1 MHSLWFINKRDEHN
15 CGPVADGDSGWT
27 RIEEYGNSHSS
38 ELFTH
43 FYLTITLFPVLWLIL
58 AYTATIGYLKG
69 NEADILK
76 QYSVDKN
83 EENEALIADN
93 GFQLKR
99 LSKKLEFS

>member
-1 MHSLWFINKRDEHN
+1 M
-15 CGPVADGDSGWT
+15 
-27 RIEEYGNSHSS
+27 
-38 ELFTH
+38 
-43 FYLTITLFPVLWLIL
+43 LWLIL

-99 LSKKLEFS
+99 LSKKLEFSQN